1 MNTKYKISY
10 LIFSLIAIVIF
21 IISKTT
27 INNKNLK
34 KNYLDEKINNLNI
47 NKNNQDIITKIKY
60 TASDNEGN
68 NYLIES
74 DEGYFSQ
81 KENGL
86 INLTKVKATLKMV
99 NENNIIIKSNKAIYN
114 TSNNNTI
121 FEDYIFIEYKDF
133 DFFCD
138 KIDFFFSEKTL
149 KAYGNVKIIS
159 PELNSFADYLE
170 INFIT
175 KKILTKMHNNK
186 KIKIIMNYG
195 TN

>member
-1 MNTKYKISY
+1 M
-10 LIFSLIAIVIF
+10 IF

-81 KENGL
+81 KESGL

-138 KIDFFFSEKTL
+138 KIDFFFL
-149 KAYGNVKIIS
+149 KRLLR
-159 PELNSFADYLE
+159 PME
-170 INFIT
+170 
-175 KKILTKMHNNK
+175 M
-186 KIKIIMNYG
+186 
-195 TN
+195 